1 MDELRAAVETTTRTR
16 GAQTRVPRRALLT
29 FIGLAAATLA
39 AGCGRPEPLADTFES
54 DDAVVRAVLD
64 AVSRNDGEALLR
76 MTVTKDEFQHVV
88 WPTLMVSRPEVGM
101 PMDYVWNDTS
111 TKSRGF
117 LSETLAAHGGK
128 RYELLEIAFLG
139 DTTYHSGY
147 QISRKSHL
155 RVRDANGEEQTIR
168 LFGSMIRQN
177 GRSKVYS
184 FIID

>member
-1 MDELRAAVETTTRTR
+1 MDELRAAVETTTWTR
-16 GAQTRVPRRALLT
+16 GARTRVPRRALLT
-29 FIGLAAATLA
+29 FLGLAAAILS
-39 AGCGRPEPLADTFES
+39 AGCDRPEPLADTFES
-54 DDAVVRAVLD
+54 DDAAVRAVLE
-64 AVSRNDGEALLR
+64 AVSRNDGETLLR
-76 MTVTKDEFQHVV
+76 MAVTKDEFQHVV

-101 PMDYVWNDTS
+101 PMDYVWSDTS

-117 LSETLAAHGGK
+117 LAETLARHGGQ

-147 QISRKSHL
+147 QISRKASL
-155 RVRDANGEEQTIR
+155 RVRDASGQEQTVR

-177 GRSKVYS
+177 GRSKIYS